1 MLPRTN
7 LSQIH
12 IPNEFTIYPAFIS
25 MPAQP
30 KEGFFYN
37 TIVALAEVALGDYTE
52 AMPARSFSSRRF
64 PEPVIQL
71 FTSGTDIQRKYVV
84 WGLLISITN
93 MLHIS
98 DWRYS
103 VAVLLY
109 MGVEVGAIGFG
120 RQETVTALLHRHE
133 RNGATATRKLIGPKP
148 QNRTTDRRPEPNTV
162 TTTPLT
168 ANRVTVSFSPFGADV
183 GSIPM
188 FMAIISALSEAAV
201 HPAATPLQGPF
212 TSKFA
217 NFPCHFVSRPI
228 KPPRSTPPVYE
239 WRHLILALQQTV
251 EYVVGQADYREMTMN
266 IKADWITVGLASLFE
281 DERIL
286 GAGENTLLDS

>member
-7 LSQIH
+7 LSQIP
-12 IPNEFTIYPAFIS
+12 IPYEFKIQPTFIS
-25 MPAQP
+25 MPAQA

-37 TIVALAEVALGDYTE
+37 TIVALTEVALGDYTE

-64 PEPVIQL
+64 PQPVIQL
-71 FTSGTDIQRKYVV
+71 FTYGTDIQRKYVV

-103 VAVLLY
+103 VAVLFY

-120 RQETVTALLHRHE
+120 RPESVTALLHRHE
-133 RNGATATRKLIGPKP
+133 RNGATTTRKLIGPKP
-148 QNRTTDRRPEPNTV
+148 QNRTTDHGPEPNTV
-162 TTTPLT
+162 NTTPLT
-168 ANRVTVSFSPFGADV
+168 ANGVTVSFSPFGDDV

-212 TSKFA
+212 TSKFGT
-217 NFPCHFVSRPI
+217 FPCLFVSRPVM
-228 KPPRSTPPVYE
+228 PPRRTPPVYE
-239 WRHLILALQQTV
+239 WRHLISALQQTV
-251 EYVVGQADYREMTMN
+251 EFVVGGSDYRELTMS
-266 IKADWITVGLASLFE
+266 IRADGILVGLASFFGE
-281 DERIL
+281 ETIL
-286 GAGENTLLDS
+286 GPGRNTLLDS

>member
-12 IPNEFTIYPAFIS
+12 IPYEFKIQPDFIS
-25 MPAQP
+25 MPAQA

-37 TIVALAEVALGDYTE
+37 TIVALSEVALGDYTE

-64 PEPVIQL
+64 PQPVIQL
-71 FTSGTDIQRKYVV
+71 FTYGRGIQRKYVV
-84 WGLLISITN
+84 WGLLISISN

-103 VAVLLY
+103 VVALLY

-120 RQETVTALLHRHE
+120 HQETVTALLHRHE
-133 RNGATATRKLIGPKP
+133 RNRAATTRKLVGPKP
-148 QNRTTDRRPEPNTV
+148 QDGTTDRRPEPHTV

-168 ANRVTVSFSPFGADV
+168 ANRVTVSFSPFGADI
-183 GSIPM
+183 GSINI

-201 HPAATPLQGPF
+201 HPAATPLQRPF
-212 TSKFA
+212 TSKFE

-228 KPPRSTPPVYE
+228 MPPRSTPPVYE

-251 EYVVGQADYREMTMN
+251 EQVVGQADYREMTMS
-266 IKADWITVGLASLFE
+266 IRADGITVGLASLFE
-281 DERIL
+281 EERIL